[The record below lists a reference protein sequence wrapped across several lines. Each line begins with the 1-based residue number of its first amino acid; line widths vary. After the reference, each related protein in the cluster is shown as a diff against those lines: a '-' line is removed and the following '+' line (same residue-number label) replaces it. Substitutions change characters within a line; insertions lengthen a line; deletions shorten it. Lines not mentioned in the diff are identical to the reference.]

1 MSDSMHETV
10 SYAAF
15 LEYRAR
21 RMAAPTVGDVPPPD
35 FSGTPPEDEEPGPIA
50 VSAVLTSPQRV

>member
-1 MSDSMHETV
+1 MHETV